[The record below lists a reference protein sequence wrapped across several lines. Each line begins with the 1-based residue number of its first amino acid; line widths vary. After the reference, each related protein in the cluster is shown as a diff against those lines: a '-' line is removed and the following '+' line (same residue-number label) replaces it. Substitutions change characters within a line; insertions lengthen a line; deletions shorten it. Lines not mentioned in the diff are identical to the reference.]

1 VTAPPVDR
9 LSAARWE
16 ADRHAQVLAEALQ
29 AWADLPA
36 KPALVVVETD
46 KGLRQLT
53 DQILFRF
60 LKLQD
65 SMGAMA

>member
-16 ADRHAQVLAEALQ
+16 ADSHAQVLAAALQ
-29 AWADLPA
+29 SWADLPA